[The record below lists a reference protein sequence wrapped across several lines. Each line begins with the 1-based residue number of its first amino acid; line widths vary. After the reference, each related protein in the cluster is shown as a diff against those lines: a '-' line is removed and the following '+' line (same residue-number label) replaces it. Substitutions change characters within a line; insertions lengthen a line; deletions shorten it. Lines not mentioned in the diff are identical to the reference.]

1 MHMTA
6 DALEGIESEIQKFMM
21 QVSSRNGEL
30 QGREA
35 RTMSRT
41 KGGWGKGDRAED
53 QGGGTGKKTAV
64 VWHGGNRLDFK
75 ESSGAEGA
83 GQEAEL
89 HPPSDCCFFFL
100 PRTGQKWREVIQHR

>member
-21 QVSSRNGEL
+21 QVSSRNAEL
-30 QGREA
+30 QSREA
-35 RTMSRT
+35 RMMSRT
-41 KGGWGKGDRAED
+41 KGGREKGDRVED
-53 QGGGTGKKTAV
+53 QQGGTGKKTALL
-64 VWHGGNRLDFK
+64 WHGENRLDFK

-89 HPPSDCCFFFL
+89 HPPLIAAFFSLEQDKKGGKCF
-100 PRTGQKWREVIQHR
+100 